1 MSYLLDTNA
10 VIALLR
16 QKPHPVDERFRREL
30 RAREVI
36 AVSSIVLF
44 ELCYGI
50 ARSQHPEKNA
60 KSLRDFLAGPIQVL
74 DFNPEDAARAGEI
87 RAHLEVWGTP
97 IGPYDLLVAAQALR
111 TATTLVTANFA
122 EFARVPGLR
131 WEDWS
136 LPD

>member
-1 MSYLLDTNA
+1 M
-10 VIALLR
+10 
-16 QKPHPVDERFRREL
+16 
-30 RAREVI
+30 
-36 AVSSIVLF
+36 VSVGSIVLF

-50 ARSQHPEKNA
+50 ARSLRPEKNT

-87 RAHLEVWGTP
+87 RAHLEIRGTP
-97 IGPYDLLVAAQALR
+97 IGPYDLLIAAQALR
-111 TATTLVTANFA
+111 TETTLVTANFA